1 MKAIAYHIRH
11 RFFISKSDVRQSA
24 TFDPAQTKS
33 ADFPD
38 RDFGGVR
45 GDFTFPRGALHFRWA
60 AAWRGSLSARI
71 VGISYSL
78 ALKPDEP

>member
-38 RDFGGVR
+38 RDFVEFHR
-45 GDFTFPRGALHFRWA
+45 FH
-60 AAWRGSLSARI
+60 
-71 VGISYSL
+71 SYEK
-78 ALKPDEP
+78 AFH

>member
-38 RDFGGVR
+38 RDFGGIE
-45 GDFTFPRGALHFRWA
+45 
-60 AAWRGSLSARI
+60 SQ
-71 VGISYSL
+71 
-78 ALKPDEP
+78 